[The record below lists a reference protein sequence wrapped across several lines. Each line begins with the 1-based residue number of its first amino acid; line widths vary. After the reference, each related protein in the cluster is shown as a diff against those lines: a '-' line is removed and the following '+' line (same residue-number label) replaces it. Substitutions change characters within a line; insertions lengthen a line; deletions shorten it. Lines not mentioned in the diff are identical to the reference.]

1 MFKRHWKRWL
11 IIGSAVIVLVG
22 TTVGIV
28 SAHGGPGKPG
38 GWFGTGDHRDELLAE
53 ELDITVDELQAAREA
68 AQAKALEQ
76 ALEEGKITEEQY
88 EQIQTMAALR
98 PYLDPQTLMAD
109 VLGVSVEELS
119 EKTPEEWMEE
129 LDLDRETLRERMT
142 EAREAALDQAIADGV
157 ITEEEAED
165 LKERMPGPRGGFE
178 MRPGGPGRGGRGMPR
193 CPGRE
198 GLREEAPLE
207 DSDFP
212 MPRFAPGSSS

>member
-1 MFKRHWKRWL
+1 MFKGHWKRWL
-11 IIGSAVIVLVG
+11 IVGSAVIVLVG
-22 TTVGIV
+22 TTVGVV

-38 GWFGTGDHRDELLAE
+38 GWFGSGDNRDALLAE
-53 ELDITVDELQAAREA
+53 ELNITVDELTAAREA
-68 AQAKALEQ
+68 ARAKALEQ

-88 EQIQTMAALR
+88 EQMQTMAALR
-98 PYLDPQTLMAD
+98 PYLDPQALMAE
-109 VLGVSVEELS
+109 VLGVSVDELS

-157 ITEEEAED
+157 ITEEEAEE
-165 LKERMPGPRGGFE
+165 LEERMSGPRGGFR
-178 MRPGGPGRGGRGMPR
+178 MQPGGPGRGGRGMR
-193 CPGRE
+193 RSPGGE
-198 GLREEAPLE
+198 GLPEDAPLE